1 MNQLTKTEEEVMQ
14 IIWQLKQCFVKEI
27 IEQLPN
33 PKPPYNTISSVVR
46 ILEKK
51 GFVAYNAY
59 GKTHQYYPL
68 IKKESYSNFAL
79 NSLVN
84 SYFSGSFKN
93 LVSNFTKKQTLS
105 KKEIAELK
113 QLLENHKT
121 KKQ

>member
-27 IEQLPN
+27 IEQLPK

-51 GFVAYNAY
+51 GFVGYNAY

-68 IKKESYSNFAL
+68 IEKESYSNFAL

-93 LVSNFTKKQTLS
+93 LVSNFAKKQSLS
-105 KKEIAELK
+105 KDEIAALK
-113 QLLENHKT
+113 QLLENHQP
-121 KKQ
+121 KKH